1 MKSNIRVVAVGI
13 MLSLLCLAAGRATA
27 QEVIPWAADFKTACA
42 MAGDQHRLVLV
53 HFYNDNCAPCVR
65 VDQNVFS
72 RPEVAQAVAQNY
84 VPVKVH
90 AGKTPQ
96 LASRYRVTS
105 WPTDVFV
112 TPAGLEVYRT
122 ISPKEPGD
130 YITLVNH
137 VAMQAGVGAARQWQ
151 SQLGQAT
158 QPAIAGAAAATGHMQ
173 NAMSQAQSQAQQQ
186 WNAGVSQ
193 FDVAAQQARDA
204 AQHPQFQA
212 AGAVQQAAGA
222 AGQWSQ
228 QAQDVSQGYAQQGG
242 EAYRQFR
249 DHANL
254 TAQQVQQRVQDTG
267 QQWQAAADQTRQQL
281 SQASNAFTSPWQE
294 PAAPLSDRRSAFVPA
309 DSPPPTEASAPAA
322 AASPAAPA
330 PSQPAAPPPS
340 VTASNAPPLL
350 PGASQA
356 PMPTEN
362 PWVTARKSAPAAPP
376 VAQSPPAAAS
386 LAAGQLVP
394 VSQAPPVALDG
405 FCPVTLLETV
415 ARDPADR
422 SAWKKGDKAFGA
434 IHLGRTYLFTSAENQ
449 QKFLAN
455 PDAFAPALAGCDPV
469 HFAERGE
476 LIDGKRAYGMITP
489 ERQILLFADEN
500 TRNRYEQSP
509 AAYSSAI
516 QQAMRPSAGAGNL
529 YR

>member
-1 MKSNIRVVAVGI
+1 MKSNIRGVALGMVLL
-13 MLSLLCLAAGRATA
+13 LSSLAAAE
-27 QEVIPWAADFKTACA
+27 EVIPWVADFKTACG
-42 MAGDQHRLVLV
+42 MAAEQHRLVLV
-53 HFYNDNCAPCVR
+53 HFYNDNCGPCVR

-84 VPVKVH
+84 IPVKVH
-90 AGKTPQ
+90 AGKIPQ

-112 TPAGLEVYRT
+112 TPAGLEVFRT
-122 ISPKEPGD
+122 ISPKEPGE
-130 YITLVNH
+130 YIALVNQ
-137 VAMQAGVGAARQWQ
+137 VAQQTGVGAARQWQ
-151 SQLGQAT
+151 SQLAQTT
-158 QPAIAGAAAATGHMQ
+158 QAGAAAATASMQ
-173 NAMSQAQSQAQQQ
+173 GTLSQAQQQ
-186 WNAGVSQ
+186 WNANFSQ
-193 FDVAAQQARDA
+193 FDAAAQQARDA
-204 AQHPQFQA
+204 AQHTQGQA
-212 AGAVQQAAGA
+212 AGAAQQAAGA

-228 QAQDVSQGYAQQGG
+228 QTQDIAQRYEQQGG

-249 DHANL
+249 EHASL
-254 TAQQVQQRVQDTG
+254 TAQHVQQHVEATG

-281 SQASNAFTSPWQE
+281 SQTANTFTSPWQQ
-294 PAAPLSDRRSAFVPA
+294 PASPLSDRRSSFVPA
-309 DSPPPTEASAPAA
+309 DAPPASGSGAPATAAPAA
-322 AASPAAPA
+322 APPA
-330 PSQPAAPPPS
+330 SQPAAPPPA

-362 PWVTARKSAPAAPP
+362 PWVTARKSAPAAPAI
-376 VAQSPPAAAS
+376 AQNPPATAS
-386 LAAGQLVP
+386 SQPVGPAFIP
-394 VSQAPPVALDG
+394 VSQAPPIALDG
-405 FCPVTLLETV
+405 FCPVNLLETV

-449 QKFLAN
+449 QKFLAS
-455 PDAFAPALAGCDPV
+455 PDAYAPALAGCDPV

-476 LIDGKRAYGMITP
+476 LVDGKRAYGMITP
-489 ERQILLFADEN
+489 ERQILLFADET

-516 QQAMRPSAGAGNL
+516 QQAMRPNVGAGNL